1 MKRILMFGDSNT
13 WGYDYESYTP
23 ETGVLKRFA
32 FEERWPGIVQGLLG
46 NEYRIIEDALN
57 SRTIV
62 VQDPVLPHRRG
73 LDSLEAALEA
83 HAPLDLVVIQLGAN
97 EFKTMYGRSPGAIAF
112 GMDAMVR
119 TCLQP
124 RYGYPAPQ
132 VLLVAPAPTHPQ
144 THEMALGF
152 HYGPDAYPKSLAI
165 GDEYRKVADR
175 RNCGF
180 LDTAQLSFELNT
192 VDGVHYSKNDHR
204 LLAAAVAAK
213 IRGMLSD

>member
-13 WGYDYESYTP
+13 WGYDYDTYTP
-23 ETGVLKRFA
+23 QTGVQKRYA
-32 FEERWPGIVQGLLG
+32 FDERWPGIVQGLLG
-46 NEYRIIEDALN
+46 DDYHVIEDAFN

-62 VQDPVLPHRRG
+62 MEDPVLPHRRG
-73 LDSLEAALEA
+73 LDSLEADLEI

-97 EFKTMYGRSPGAIAF
+97 EFKTMYARSAGAIAF

-132 VLLVAPAPTHPQ
+132 VLLIAPAPV
-144 THEMALGF
+144 HERSASMALGF
-152 HYGPDAYPKSLAI
+152 HYGPDAYDKSVAI
-165 GDEYRKVADR
+165 AEEYRQVAAR
-175 RNCGF
+175 RGIGF
-180 LDTAQLSFELNT
+180 LNATDLHFELNT

-204 LLAAAVAAK
+204 ALAHAVADK
-213 IRGMLSD
+213 IKDMIG